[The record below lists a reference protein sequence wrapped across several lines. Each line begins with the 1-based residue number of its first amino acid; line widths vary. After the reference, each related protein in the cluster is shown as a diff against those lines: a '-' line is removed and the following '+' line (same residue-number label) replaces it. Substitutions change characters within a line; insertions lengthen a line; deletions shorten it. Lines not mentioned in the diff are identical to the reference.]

1 MESPTAKDLEQI
13 LKSDLFIDT
22 NVAKNFKNP
31 LDPEYKK
38 LVQWLRYKGC
48 WVVSKKLLVE
58 YGRSNQNI
66 VVLTDLLQRQGR
78 LKTIDNE
85 AHNKLVF
92 TKLTER
98 RLTCNAEDRW
108 HLKTIL
114 LSHRKI
120 AIIID
125 VALRNDV
132 NNHPMQEGIKPQAVA
147 RPEEI
152 DYESYTV

>member
-1 MESPTAKDLEQI
+1 MESPTAEDLEQI
-13 LKSDLFIDT
+13 LKSDLFVDT

-38 LVQWLRYKGC
+38 LLQWLRTKGC

-66 VVLTDLLQRQGR
+66 FVLTDLLQRQGR
-78 LKTIDNE
+78 LKVIDNE
-85 AHNKLVF
+85 SHNKLVF

-132 NNHPMQEGIKPQAVA
+132 NNHPMHEGMKPQAVA

>member
-1 MESPTAKDLEQI
+1 MENPTGEELEKI
-13 LKSDLFIDT
+13 LKSDLFVDT

-38 LVQWLRYKGC
+38 LLSWLRSRGC

-66 VVLTDLLQRQGR
+66 VVLTDILQRQGR
-78 LKTIDNE
+78 LKVIENE
-85 AHNKLVF
+85 AHNKF
-92 TKLTER
+92 ISTKLTEK
-98 RLTCNAEDRW
+98 RLTCNAEDGWR
-108 HLKTIL
+108 LKTIL

-120 AIIID
+120 AVIID

-132 NNHPMQEGIKPQAVA
+132 NNHPIFNGVKPQAVA

-152 DYESYTV
+152 DYEFLAV

>member
-1 MESPTAKDLEQI
+1 MKNDI
-13 LKSDLFIDT
+13 FIDN

-31 LDPEYKK
+31 LDPHYKK
-38 LVQWLRYKGC
+38 LVEWLFEKGHL
-48 WVVSKKLLVE
+48 VLSQKLLKE
-58 YGRSNQNI
+58 YLSSNRGNWGQSI
-66 VVLTDLLQRQGR
+66 LTIISR
-78 LKTIDNE
+78 LTKDE
-85 AHNKLVF
+85 RLVF
-92 TKLTER
+92 ISNEQMENLRFTKVTER

-120 AIIID
+120 AVIID

-132 NNHPMQEGIKPQAVA
+132 NNHANHEGIKPQAVS

-152 DYESYTV
+152 DYENYLI

>member
-1 MESPTAKDLEQI
+1 MENPTAEELEKI
-13 LKSDLFIDT
+13 LKTDLFVDT

-38 LVQWLRYKGC
+38 LLQWLRTIGC

-66 VVLTDLLQRQGR
+66 AVLTDLLQRQGR
-78 LKTIDNE
+78 LKVIDNE
-85 AHNKLVF
+85 SHNKLIF

-114 LSHRKI
+114 LSHRKM
-120 AIIID
+120 AIVID
-125 VALRNDV
+125 VALRNDI
-132 NNHPMQEGIKPQAVA
+132 NNHPILDGVKPQAVA

-152 DYESYTV
+152 DYANFTI

>member
-1 MESPTAKDLEQI
+1 MGNDVVNELEEL
-13 LKSDLFIDT
+13 LKVDLFVDT

-38 LVQWLRYKGC
+38 LVQWLRVKGC

-58 YGRSNQNI
+58 YGRSNQTI
-66 VVLTDLLQRQGR
+66 AVLTDLLLKQGR
-78 LKTIDNE
+78 LKVIDNE
-85 AHNKLVF
+85 THNKLVF
-92 TKLTER
+92 SKLAEK

-120 AIIID
+120 ALIID

-132 NNHPMQEGIKPQAVA
+132 NNHPLYNGVKPQAVA

-152 DYESYTV
+152 DYENYSV

>member
-1 MESPTAKDLEQI
+1 MGNETANDLEEI
-13 LKSDLFIDT
+13 LKADLFVDT

-38 LVQWLRYKGC
+38 LVQWLRVKGC

-66 VVLTDLLQRQGR
+66 AVLTDLLLKQGR
-78 LKTIDNE
+78 LKIIDNE
-85 AHNKLVF
+85 AHNKLIF
-92 TKLTER
+92 SKLAEK

-120 AIIID
+120 ALIID

-132 NNHPMQEGIKPQAVA
+132 NNHPLHEGVKPQAVS
-147 RPEEI
+147 RPQDI
-152 DYESYTV
+152 DYENFMI